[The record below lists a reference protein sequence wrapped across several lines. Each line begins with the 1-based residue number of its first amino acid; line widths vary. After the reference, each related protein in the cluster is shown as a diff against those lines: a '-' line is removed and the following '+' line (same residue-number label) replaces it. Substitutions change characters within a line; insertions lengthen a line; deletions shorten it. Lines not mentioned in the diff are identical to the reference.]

1 MQIRTGI
8 DIVHLKRFE
17 KTMMSNNSI
26 LLKIFHPSEIR
37 LGSSHSLAGIYA
49 VKEAVFKAF
58 DMKKK
63 NWHDIEVGYQESGK
77 PQFRLLIDEMPK
89 IISIDT
95 SISHEG
101 DYLVGMVTILLDT
114 KDLKKD
120 SY

>member
-17 KTMMSNNSI
+17 NTMINNNNM
-26 LLKIFHPSEIR
+26 LKKIFHPSEIAH
-37 LGSSHSLAGIYA
+37 GTTNKLAAIFA

-58 DMKKK
+58 DMKDKD
-63 NWHDIEVGYQESGK
+63 WHNIEVGYLKTGK
-77 PQFRLLIDEMPK
+77 PRFKLLREDNPK

-101 DYLVGMVTILLDT
+101 EYVVGMVNVLLDS
-114 KDLKKD
+114 KL
-120 SY
+120 